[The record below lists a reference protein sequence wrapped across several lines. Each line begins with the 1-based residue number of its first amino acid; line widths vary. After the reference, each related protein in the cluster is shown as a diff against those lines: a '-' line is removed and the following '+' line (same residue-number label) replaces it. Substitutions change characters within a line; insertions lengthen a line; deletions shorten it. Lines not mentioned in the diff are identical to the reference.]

1 MSKLYLHSDNAR
13 NNIHYLD
20 ENINGRYKLLSLVF
34 TNHMYNITDNNN
46 KIYLNENGSNITA
59 TLTNGYFDINDL
71 KTNITTALNAVCSGT
86 ISLTVDDNTNKYT
99 FTNDTYNFYFKFGT
113 NTTNSARKLL
123 GYSETD
129 GSNSSSQTS
138 SNPID
143 LNTNKNIFLHI
154 QENNRMDICGEN
166 YFSTSLII
174 NGTGGFGEIFRYI
187 NDDNFCQYVD
197 IKNTKMLQIKIH
209 DIDYNSIN
217 INSEY
222 ILILEKC

>member
-1 MSKLYLHSDNAR
+1 
-13 NNIHYLD
+13 
-20 ENINGRYKLLSLVF
+20 
-34 TNHMYNITDNNN
+34 
-46 KIYLNENGSNITA
+46 
-59 TLTNGYFDINDL
+59 
-71 KTNITTALNAVCSGT
+71 
-86 ISLTVDDNTNKYT
+86 
-99 FTNDTYNFYFKFGT
+99 
-113 NTTNSARKLL
+113 LL